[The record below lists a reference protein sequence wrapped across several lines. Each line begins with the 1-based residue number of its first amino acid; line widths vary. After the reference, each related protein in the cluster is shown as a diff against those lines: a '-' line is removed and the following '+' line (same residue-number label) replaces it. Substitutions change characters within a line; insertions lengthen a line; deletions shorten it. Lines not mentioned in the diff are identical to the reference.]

1 MLGNKSFLLLGN
13 LRSLCAIFDRPIS
26 SPYHLKDHIYCLSWS
41 RYFCLISL
49 TINHLF
55 NPYVI
60 ALYLCSS
67 WILLVY
73 VIERLKGNMAG
84 VNESIDRW
92 KSVEKGKSNFF
103 PWLSRFPWTEFRGS
117 PLRQCTVCC
126 NLDQLRRFV
135 RLQSG
140 ADRRRDNNLMELAAR
155 SNTTICDPL
164 VWDSVRFPILFR
176 SLKRWHL
183 WRVKWEMDRRVTLW
197 VCWWTWEGA
206 LRGVERASA
215 TFVLPTLWCYQ
226 CNYLSK

>member
-1 MLGNKSFLLLGN
+1 MPEKGGCKHAMNICLSSLRIRAHLSWRTGKHIHVLHVLRTYSKCSYPGYQDTTTYAALLTSYETEIRKSWKRGKTGLGVLGNKSFLLLGN

-26 SPYHLKDHIYCLSWS
+26 TPYHLNLKDHLYCLSWS

-92 KSVEKGKSNFF
+92 KSVEKGKSN
-103 PWLSRFPWTEFRGS
+103 
-117 PLRQCTVCC
+117 
-126 NLDQLRRFV
+126 
-135 RLQSG
+135 
-140 ADRRRDNNLMELAAR
+140 
-155 SNTTICDPL
+155 
-164 VWDSVRFPILFR
+164 LFSMAESF
-176 SLKRWHL
+176 SLNRI
-183 WRVKWEMDRRVTLW
+183 
-197 VCWWTWEGA
+197 
-206 LRGVERASA
+206 
-215 TFVLPTLWCYQ
+215 
-226 CNYLSK
+226 

>member
-1 MLGNKSFLLLGN
+1 
-13 LRSLCAIFDRPIS
+13 
-26 SPYHLKDHIYCLSWS
+26 
-41 RYFCLISL
+41 
-49 TINHLF
+49 
-55 NPYVI
+55 
-60 ALYLCSS
+60 
-67 WILLVY
+67 
-73 VIERLKGNMAG
+73 MAG
-84 VNESIDRW
+84 MNESIDRW

-117 PLRQCTVCC
+117 PLRQGTVCC

-183 WRVKWEMDRRVTLW
+183 WRVKWEMAKGWHFGCVGERERVH
-197 VCWWTWEGA
+197 WEGW
-206 LRGVERASA
+206 RGRGQPLYDQHFDATSATVSANRTYRCYDKFHILCTERGECVAWA
-215 TFVLPTLWCYQ
+215 TFVPTIWCYQ
-226 CNYLSK
+226 CKCPINLCLIPKWA